1 MTSRRYINL
10 RTTLKQRWN
19 NVEMFAGFLIRIKW
33 WQSFRFDDDLIL
45 LADDMFLF
53 CPFHCQNQCYLK
65 TLHRVRFKLFD
76 STDFVLS
83 MTSMHSRR
91 EYWTLA
97 KHCLSVFSTCS
108 RRLSFTVFY
117 NLKVG
122 FKPFQTVIQI
132 FYFYYQRVSSEI
144 HLILHFYEKIN
155 QVSLVHTLV
164 IFSTKNVTQG
174 KLNKNYPDNITSK
187 I

>member
-1 MTSRRYINL
+1 M
-10 RTTLKQRWN
+10 W
-19 NVEMFAGFLIRIKW
+19 
-33 WQSFRFDDDLIL
+33 DLIL
-45 LADDMFLF
+45 LADDMLLF

-76 STDFVLS
+76 STEFVLS

-108 RRLSFTVFY
+108 RRLSFIVFY
-117 NLKVG
+117 NLNVW

-132 FYFYYQRVSSEI
+132 FYFYYQRVYSEI

-155 QVSLVHTLV
+155 QVSFLQSLLSVSSTYASH
-164 IFSTKNVTQG
+164 IFNQKCYTRQVK
-174 KLNKNYPDNITSK
+174 
-187 I
+187 